1 MLYATVVILFAVA
14 IFWSQ
19 RTPMQPSFD
28 WERVRLEATL
38 FAHKR
43 LAGYDYDRS
52 IMYAEWGRNW
62 KEKWEDARRRKMMHV
77 VK

>member
-1 MLYATVVILFAVA
+1 MLYALVVALFGVAV
-14 IFWSQ
+14 FWGR

-43 LAGYDYDRS
+43 LNSYDSDRA
-52 IMYAEWGRNW
+52 IRWAEYERNW
-62 KEKWEDARRRKMMHV
+62 KREWEDQRRRKMMHV